1 MKNEFKIRT
10 CSKKGVAR
18 VLFFVGQ
25 CILHNLLN
33 VLKSI
38 LSITAYKLKSRIAE
52 DIQKYPQDGKF
63 VNTVPF
69 RDFYTKMASYNK
81 LTRLK
86 RRCALGT
93 P

>member
-1 MKNEFKIRT
+1 M
-10 CSKKGVAR
+10 
-18 VLFFVGQ
+18 
-25 CILHNLLN
+25 
-33 VLKSI
+33 LKE
-38 LSITAYKLKSRIAE
+38 KSRIAE
-52 DIQKYPQDGKF
+52 DIQKDGKF

-69 RDFYTKMASYNK
+69 RDFYTEMASYSK